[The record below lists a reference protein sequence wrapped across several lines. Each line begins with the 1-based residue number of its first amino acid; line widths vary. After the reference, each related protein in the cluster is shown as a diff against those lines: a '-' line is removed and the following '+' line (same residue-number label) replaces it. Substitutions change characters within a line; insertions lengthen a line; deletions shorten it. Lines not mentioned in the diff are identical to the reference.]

1 MVALPPASRLLG
13 LIVRTPCWNAAPT
26 PAPIDSEESSPAVSP
41 LEGVP
46 LQPLVFSA
54 HRLLS
59 LESPP
64 PQAERNRAAV
74 IGISIFD
81 KCM

>member
-1 MVALPPASRLLG
+1 MLTPKSIWPCRKDAPVPEPNASATVVSLVLSPP
-13 LIVRTPCWNAAPT
+13 V
-26 PAPIDSEESSPAVSP
+26 
-41 LEGVP
+41 LEDV
-46 LQPLVFSA
+46 QPLVFSA

-59 LESPP
+59 LEPPP